1 MLVRRSLYVRSLTGV
16 LQLGP
21 GKRDSLAP
29 TSPLP
34 LGIPGGCS
42 SKKTFF
48 EKRKIL
54 QKDWGNTSV
63 TGGLRTGD
71 SKKFESIRINL
82 RDLAWSQVFPRDPG
96 LLQPWIPGT
105 RPGTTPGIPSK
116 LPTPTLITITCTQV
130 LWFLERLTR
139 PAVSF
144 CETTRTRLTICL
156 PAQPS
161 VCEAF

>member
-1 MLVRRSLYVRSLTGV
+1 VKVLVRRSLYVRSLKGV
-16 LQLGP
+16 LQFGA

-34 LGIPGGCS
+34 LGSPGGCS
-42 SKKTFF
+42 SNQTFLKKEKFF
-48 EKRKIL
+48 EKT
-54 QKDWGNTSV
+54 WGTPSV

-71 SKKFESIRINL
+71 SKKFEWIRINL

-116 LPTPTLITITCTQV
+116 TRSTQM
-130 LWFLERLTR
+130 
-139 PAVSF
+139 
-144 CETTRTRLTICL
+144 
-156 PAQPS
+156 
-161 VCEAF
+161 EALGSLRFND